1 MVRDVQGL
9 TYSIDKFVYCDPDP
23 DICILKINDTRLP
36 ALKLGDSSAVKVGQ
50 VVYTIG
56 SPQGYDF
63 SFSNGLISGL
73 RNYDGN
79 KWLQFTAPISSGN
92 SGGPLLNKEGQAIG
106 VISWQA
112 AKGQNLNF
120 ALAINAVKP
129 IFKKYYAFEMD
140 KAKGLAAGKDYY
152 VMQADQAYYTNEIDQ
167 AIEFYRQA
175 VSTEPDSLE
184 LNLKLAEALA
194 SRNSQDGLNN
204 AVDILVSLLAENGQ
218 DYDLNHRLGTYYFR
232 LAENFGN
239 KQHYFSAINY
249 FEKVIRINPDDAE
262 TYARLGAA
270 CEKVSRYQDAQ
281 TSYRQAANIYRRE
294 DKRDESYSARKRAEE
309 LYWKRFGKLW
319 LFMAA
324 CIAIAFILLPK
335 GRLSLLVLSS
345 VILLFTKYWPIV
357 MFIVLPIAITAYFI
371 YRETRQQV

>member
-1 MVRDVQGL
+1 MKEYLRRVSCWLLIAASTGILFNSLSSAQEKTPDQVYQEASKSIVFISSKITAGDKYFGSGFVVGPEGFVVTNHHVIFPNRYDRVNPADFMVRDVQGL

-129 IFKKYYAFEMD
+129 IFKKYYA
-140 KAKGLAAGKDYY
+140 
-152 VMQADQAYYTNEIDQ
+152 
-167 AIEFYRQA
+167 
-175 VSTEPDSLE
+175 
-184 LNLKLAEALA
+184 
-194 SRNSQDGLNN
+194 
-204 AVDILVSLLAENGQ
+204 
-218 DYDLNHRLGTYYFR
+218 
-232 LAENFGN
+232 
-239 KQHYFSAINY
+239 
-249 FEKVIRINPDDAE
+249 
-262 TYARLGAA
+262 
-270 CEKVSRYQDAQ
+270 
-281 TSYRQAANIYRRE
+281 
-294 DKRDESYSARKRAEE
+294 
-309 LYWKRFGKLW
+309 
-319 LFMAA
+319 
-324 CIAIAFILLPK
+324 
-335 GRLSLLVLSS
+335 
-345 VILLFTKYWPIV
+345 
-357 MFIVLPIAITAYFI
+357 
-371 YRETRQQV
+371 